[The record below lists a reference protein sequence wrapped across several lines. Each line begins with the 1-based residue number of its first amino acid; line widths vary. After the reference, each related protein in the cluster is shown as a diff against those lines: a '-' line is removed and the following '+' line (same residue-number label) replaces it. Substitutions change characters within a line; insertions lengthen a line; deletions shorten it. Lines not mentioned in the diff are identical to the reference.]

1 MNIINFNEQLLQ
13 KSKYRLSFGNRGLK
27 FGDSVFET
35 LKVLK
40 NRILF
45 GEDHYFRLMSAM
57 RICRMEIPS
66 TFTPEYLRKQI
77 LKTIKAN
84 AIESISRVRI
94 TIFRKNGGLY
104 TPSTNDIDFII
115 EVGSL
120 TDYFYTINDK
130 PYRVDLFK
138 DHYKNTGLLDTIK
151 TNNCMVNV
159 LAGIYAKENELDNC
173 LLLNHNKHL
182 AESIHSNVFLVQGNQ
197 IKTPSLEEGAIKGV
211 LRDNLIKTIE
221 NSQEYTLKQEKI
233 SPFELQR
240 ADEVF
245 LTNVII
251 GIQPITHYR
260 KKTYKTEIA
269 KILLKKL
276 NAQIALFK

>member
-66 TFTPEYLRKQI
+66 IFTPEYLRKQI

-197 IKTPSLEEGAIKGV
+197 IKTPLLEEGAIKGV